1 MYKKGFVNIIIIIGM
16 IAIIATAG
24 YFVLSQRISSLTPLH
39 SLISTTTTTASKTTE
54 QKTDISNKIS
64 NNSTTTSFTT
74 LIPHISIISPMSG
87 SFGTKVTIVGSGFTK
102 TGNTINFRIKTPG
115 VVVNKTMN
123 LGISSLDGTHLVFTV
138 QKTVHLSAPG
148 YNYDET
154 FDLGA
159 YDVII
164 TNPNGHSNPIVFT
177 ITNTQI
183 TNPPPLNNRDC
194 GKTTFIVIAGGP
206 SGPYGEAANTRA
218 REYFRINGLAVTGES
233 GISRF
238 VVESSSNTKQYWMKK
253 IQDDGIG
260 STQYDDEGCDW
271 VQ

>member
-39 SLISTTTTTASKTTE
+39 SLISTTT
-54 QKTDISNKIS
+54 
-64 NNSTTTSFTT
+64 TTTSFTT

-194 GKTTFIVIAGGP
+194 GKTTFIVIA
-206 SGPYGEAANTRA
+206 E
-218 REYFRINGLAVTGES
+218 
-233 GISRF
+233 
-238 VVESSSNTKQYWMKK
+238 
-253 IQDDGIG
+253 
-260 STQYDDEGCDW
+260 
-271 VQ
+271 